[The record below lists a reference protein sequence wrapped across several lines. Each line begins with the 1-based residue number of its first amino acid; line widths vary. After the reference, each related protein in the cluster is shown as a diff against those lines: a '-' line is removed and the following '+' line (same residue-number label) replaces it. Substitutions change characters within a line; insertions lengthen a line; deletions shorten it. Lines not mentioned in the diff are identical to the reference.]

1 MITGKAK
8 EVFLKWFRE
17 EKQLSDFEDESI
29 LTKIFALSEWL
40 KINGYSISTKSSYYD
55 SDYSATIS
63 FNEGDIKTK
72 GHESLE
78 KALLKAIEIGIN
90 EFNDRFYKTDH

>member
-1 MITGKAK
+1 MISGKAK
-8 EVFLKWFRE
+8 ELFLKWFRE
-17 EKQLSDFEDESI
+17 EKQLTGFEDKPI

-40 KINGYSISTKSSYYD
+40 KLNVYSISTKSNYYN

-63 FNEGDIKTK
+63 FNEGDIERH

-78 KALLKAIEIGIN
+78 KALLKAVEIGIF
-90 EFNDRFYKTDH
+90 EFNYRFSETDG